1 MDGRSERRGDKDIV
15 MAIKTSLLGSAALG
29 LICALSMTGA
39 ADAAAKHKHTAGP
52 SLEDQVKQLQAT
64 VESLEQTVQAQAAA
78 QQQSQAQTAQQLQ
91 DAQARADAA
100 TAAAKAAQAKLDMQ
114 IQQIPGAVETTVKA
128 SLPKPGNVKVTMG
141 GFAAAESV
149 YRSKQNVADIGSN
162 FSKIPYENN
171 PLAHLDESRF
181 TGRQSRLSVLVQG
194 DVNPTTH
201 ATFYGEFDFLGAAQT
216 ANSNES
222 NSYNPRIRHVYGAI
236 DWDDL
241 GVHLL
246 AGQNWSLTT
255 MNGKG
260 ITPRNEVIPPT
271 IEAQYAVGFV
281 WARQPQVRIVKD
293 LMDNQL
299 WLAASLENSQTT
311 FGGAAT
317 GTSATASGVTANTAA
332 AGIGLLANVNNFSY
346 NHVPDAVVKAAFEP
360 DIGGSR
366 PLHVEAF
373 GVFRQF
379 YDRVTYAAGNA
390 LGIPATITN
399 KTTEGSGFGAGVTWT
414 VVPKVLDLQASGLTG
429 KGIGRYG
436 SGQLPD
442 VIPGTDGSLKPIR
455 EDMYLVGG
463 TLHATP
469 TLDLYVLYGEERQQK
484 TANTQIGTTFF
495 GYGNPNAN
503 LANCLIEG
511 GSCTPDTKRESQIN
525 FGLWDRFYQGK
536 FGNLRIGLQ
545 YSHIELEA
553 FSGLGGVRPKTND
566 DMVFTSFRYYPA
578 F

>member
-1 MDGRSERRGDKDIV
+1 MT
-15 MAIKTSLLGSAALG
+15 IKTSLLGSAALG
-29 LICALSMTGA
+29 VICALSMVGA
-39 ADAAAKHKHTAGP
+39 ADAAAKHKASGEP
-52 SLEDQVKQLQAT
+52 SLAEQVKQLQAT

-78 QQQSQAQTAQQLQ
+78 QQQAQATTAQQLQ

-100 TAAAKAAQAKLDMQ
+100 TAAAKSAQAKLDMQ
-114 IQQIPGAVETTVKA
+114 IQQIPGAVQSTVQSTVQA
-128 SLPKPGNVKVTMG
+128 SLPKPGNVKITMG

-149 YRSKQNVADIGSN
+149 YRSKQNVSDIGSN

-171 PLAHLDESRF
+171 PLARLDESRF
-181 TGRQSRLSVLVQG
+181 TARQSRLSVLVQG

-201 ATFYGEFDFLGAAQT
+201 AAFYGEFDFLGAAQT

-222 NSYNPRIRHVYGAI
+222 NSYNPRIRHVYGTV
-236 DWDDL
+236 DWDDI

-260 ITPRNEVIPPT
+260 ITPRNEVIPAT

-281 WARQPQVRIVKD
+281 WQRTPQIRIVKD
-293 LMDNQL
+293 LMDKQL

-311 FGGAAT
+311 FGAAPT
-317 GTSATASGVTANTAA
+317 GVSATAAGVTANTSA

-346 NHVPDAVVKAAFEP
+346 NQVPDAVVKAAFEP

-379 YDRVTYAAGNA
+379 YDRVTYATGNA
-390 LGIPATITN
+390 LGLPAQITN
-399 KTTEGSGFGAGVTWT
+399 KTTEGSGFGGGLTWT
-414 VVPKVLDLQASGLTG
+414 VVPKILDVQASGLTG

-442 VIPGTDGSLKPIR
+442 IIPGTDGSLRPIK
-455 EDMYLVGG
+455 ETMYLVGA

-469 TLDLYVLYGEERQQK
+469 TLDLYTYWGQEKQQA
-484 TANTQIGTTFF
+484 TGVTQIGTTFF

-503 LANCLIEG
+503 LAACLVEG
-511 GSCTPDTKRESQIN
+511 GACSPDTKQESQIN

-553 FSGLGGVRPKTND
+553 FSGLNGVRPKTND
-566 DMVFTSFRYYPA
+566 DMFFTSFRYYPS

>member
-1 MDGRSERRGDKDIV
+1 M
-15 MAIKTSLLGSAALG
+15 TSKSSLFAGAALG
-29 LICALSMTGA
+29 IVCALSFGGMASA
-39 ADAAAKHKHTAGP
+39 ATAKHKHVAKGQ
-52 SLEDQVKQLQAT
+52 SVEEQVKALQAQ
-64 VESLEQTVQAQAAA
+64 VDSLQQTVLSQAEAQRSAQAQNEAALQASEQKASAAAA
-78 QQQSQAQTAQQLQ
+78 QAQQL
-91 DAQARADAA
+91 
-100 TAAAKAAQAKLDMQ
+100 QAKLDMQ
-114 IQQIPGAVETTVKA
+114 IQQIPGAVDSQVKTA
-128 SLPKPGNVKVTMG
+128 VKDSLPKPGNVKVTMG
-141 GFAAAESV
+141 GFAAAEAV

-162 FSKIPYENN
+162 FSKIPYDNN
-171 PLAHLDESRF
+171 PLAHLDETRF

-201 ATFYGEFDFLGAAQT
+201 AAFYGEFDFLGAAQT

-222 NSYNPRIRHVYGAI
+222 NSYNPRIRHVYGTV

-281 WARQPQVRIVKD
+281 WARQPQIRITKD
-293 LMDNQL
+293 LMDKQL

-311 FGGAAT
+311 FGAAAT
-317 GTSATASGVTANTAA
+317 GTSTTAAGVTSNVSA

-346 NHVPDAVVKAAFEP
+346 NHLPDAVVKAAFEP
-360 DIGGSR
+360 DIGGAR
-366 PLHVEAF
+366 PVHVEAF

-390 LGIPATITN
+390 LAIPATVTN

-414 VVPKVLDLQASGLTG
+414 VVPKILDVQASGLVG

-442 VIPGTDGSLKPIR
+442 VIPGTDGSLRPIK
-455 EDMYLVGG
+455 ETMYLIGA

-469 TLDLYVLYGEERQQK
+469 TLDLYTFWGQEKQEKAGV
-484 TANTQIGTTFF
+484 TQIGTTFF

-503 LANCLIEG
+503 LAGCLVEG
-511 GSCTPDTKRESQIN
+511 GACSPDTKQESQIN

-553 FSGLGGVRPKTND
+553 FSGLNGVRPKTSD
-566 DMVFTSFRYYPA
+566 DMVFTSFRYYPN

>member
-1 MDGRSERRGDKDIV
+1 MT
-15 MAIKTSLLGSAALG
+15 IKTSLLGSAALG
-29 LICALSMTGA
+29 VICALSMVDA
-39 ADAAAKHKHTAGP
+39 ADAAAKHKAAGGQA
-52 SLEDQVKQLQAT
+52 SLAEQVKQLQAT

-78 QQQSQAQTAQQLQ
+78 QQQAQQQTAAQLQ

-100 TAAAKAAQAKLDMQ
+100 TAVAKSAQAKLDMQ
-114 IQQIPGAVETTVKA
+114 IQQIPGAVDTQVKTA
-128 SLPKPGNVKVTMG
+128 VKDSLPKPGNVKVTMG
-141 GFAAAESV
+141 GFAAAEAV

-171 PLAHLDESRF
+171 PLAHLDETRF

-194 DVNPTTH
+194 DANPTTH
-201 ATFYGEFDFLGAAQT
+201 AAFYGEFDFLGAAQT

-222 NSYNPRIRHVYGAI
+222 NSYQPRIRHVYGTI
-236 DWDDL
+236 DWDDMGL
-241 GVHLL
+241 HLL
-246 AGQNWSLTT
+246 AGQNWSLAT

-260 ITPRNEVIPPT
+260 ITPRNEVIPAT
-271 IEAQYAVGFV
+271 IEAQYGVGFV
-281 WARQPQVRIVKD
+281 WARQPQIRLVKD
-293 LMDNQL
+293 LMDKQL
-299 WLAASLENSQTT
+299 WLGASLENSQTT
-311 FGGAAT
+311 FGGAPT
-317 GTSATASGVTANTAA
+317 GVSTTAAGVTSNVSA

-360 DIGGSR
+360 DIGGAR

-379 YDRVTYAAGNA
+379 YDRATYATGNA
-390 LGIPATITN
+390 LGLVPTVTN
-399 KTTEGSGFGAGVTWT
+399 KTTEGSGFGGGFTWT
-414 VVPKVLDLQASGLTG
+414 VVPKILDVQASGLTG

-442 VIPGTDGSLKPIR
+442 VIPGTDGSLRPIK
-455 EDMYLVGG
+455 ETMYLLGA

-469 TLDLYVLYGEERQQK
+469 TLDLYTYWGQETQEK
-484 TANTQIGTTFF
+484 TGVTQIGTTFF

-503 LANCLIEG
+503 LAGCLVEG
-511 GSCTPDTKRESQIN
+511 GSCSPDTKQESQIN
-525 FGLWDRFYQGK
+525 VGMWDRFYQGK
-536 FGNLRIGLQ
+536 FGSLRVGLQ

-553 FSGLGGVRPKTND
+553 FSGLNGVRPKTND
-566 DMVFTSFRYYPA
+566 DMVFTSFRYYPN